1 MAVCQCL
8 EGFNGQYC
16 QFLQT
21 TTTPC
26 TTTTT
31 KEKILTKEN
40 NSNKKM
46 SMFSD
51 IKEVLKA
58 VEYSKTKIDANL
70 AELARERDNK
80 MFYLL
85 NSHLDEELFIFVL
98 YC

>member
-1 MAVCQCL
+1 MNQKTEKSLNESSTKSNKKTIESA
-8 EGFNGQYC
+8 
-16 QFLQT
+16 
-21 TTTPC
+21 
-26 TTTTT
+26 TTT